1 MYLMRLFRGHLS
13 AFTELTKL
21 LTRRRQLMFA
31 LARRDISDRYAGQAL
46 GLFWAIA
53 HPLLLMAL
61 YVFIFAFVFKAK
73 VGGTLEMPL
82 DYTSYILSGLIPW
95 MAFQESMNKSCS
107 AITANAGLVKQVV
120 FPIEVLPAK
129 GVLSSLLPQ
138 FVSTIVLIIY
148 VLVTVRHL
156 PATYLLLP
164 VLLLLQLMAMMGVGY
179 LLSAVG
185 TYFRDIKDFVQLFG
199 TVGMYAMP
207 VFYLPGWVPEIFK
220 PVLYANPFSYLIWCY
235 QDALYFGKINHP
247 WAWVV
252 NITLSFIVFT
262 LGYRL
267 FRKLKPGFGNAL

>member
-1 MYLMRLFRGHLS
+1 MRLFRGHLS
-13 AFTELTKL
+13 AFTELSKL
-21 LTRRRQLMFA
+21 LTRHRELMFE

-46 GLFWAIA
+46 GLFWAVA
-53 HPLLLMAL
+53 HPLFLMAL

-138 FVSTIVLIIY
+138 FVSTSMLIIY
-148 VLVTVRHL
+148 VLVTARHI
-156 PATYLLLP
+156 PETYLLLP
-164 VLLLLQLMAMMGVGY
+164 ILLSLQLMAMMGVAY
-179 LLSAVG
+179 FLSAIG

-199 TVGMYAMP
+199 TAGMYAMP

>member
-1 MYLMRLFRGHLS
+1 MRFFRGHLS
-13 AFTELTKL
+13 AFTELSKL
-21 LTRRRQLMFA
+21 LTRHRELMFE

-46 GLFWAIA
+46 GLFWAVA
-53 HPLLLMAL
+53 HPLFLMAL

-107 AITANAGLVKQVV
+107 AITANASLVKQVV

-138 FVSTIVLIIY
+138 FVSTAILIIY
-148 VLVTVRHL
+148 VIVTARHL
-156 PATYLLLP
+156 PETYLLLP
-164 VLLLLQLMAMMGVGY
+164 ILLSLQLMAMMGVAY
-179 LLSAVG
+179 FLSAIG

-199 TVGMYAMP
+199 TAGMYVMP
-207 VFYLPGWVPEIFK
+207 VFYLPGWMPEIFK
-220 PVLYANPFSYLIWCY
+220 PVLYVNPFSYLVWCY
-235 QDALYFGKINHP
+235 QDALYFGKITHP

>member
-1 MYLMRLFRGHLS
+1 MRLLRGHLS
-13 AFTELTKL
+13 AFKELSKL
-21 LTRRRQLMFA
+21 LTRHRELMFA
-31 LARRDISDRYAGQAL
+31 LARRDVSDRYAGQAL
-46 GLFWAIA
+46 GLFWAVA
-53 HPLLLMAL
+53 HPLFLMTL

-138 FVSTIVLIIY
+138 FVSTAILIIY
-148 VLVTVRHL
+148 VLVTARHL

-164 VLLLLQLMAMMGVGY
+164 VLLSLQLMAMMGVGY

-199 TVGMYAMP
+199 TAGMYAMP
-207 VFYLPGWVPEIFK
+207 VFYLPGWVPELFK

>member
-1 MYLMRLFRGHLS
+1 MRFFRGYLP
-13 AFTELTKL
+13 AFSELFKL
-21 LTRRRQLMFA
+21 LARHRELMFE

-53 HPLLLMAL
+53 HPLFLMAL
-61 YVFIFAFVFKAK
+61 YVFIFAFVFKTK
-73 VGGTLEMPL
+73 VGGTLDMPL

-129 GVLSSLLPQ
+129 GVLSSLLSQ
-138 FVSTIVLIIY
+138 FVSTGILIIY
-148 VLVTVRHL
+148 VLVTVRYL
-156 PATYLLLP
+156 PITYLLLP
-164 VLLLLQLMAMMGVGY
+164 ILLSLQLMAMLGVGY
-179 LLSAVG
+179 LLSSVG
-185 TYFRDIKDFVQLFG
+185 TYFRDMKDFVQLFSS
-199 TVGMYAMP
+199 VGMYAMP

-220 PVLYANPFSYLIWCY
+220 PILYLNPFSYIIWCY

-262 LGYRL
+262 VGYRL
-267 FRKLKPGFGNAL
+267 FRKLKPGFGNAI

>member
-1 MYLMRLFRGHLS
+1 MRLLRGHLS
-13 AFTELTKL
+13 AFKELSKL
-21 LTRRRQLMFA
+21 LTRHRELMFA
-31 LARRDISDRYAGQAL
+31 LARRDVSDRYAGQAL
-46 GLFWAIA
+46 GLFWAVA
-53 HPLLLMAL
+53 HPLFLMTL

-107 AITANAGLVKQVV
+107 AITANSGLVKQVV

-138 FVSTIVLIIY
+138 FVSTAILIIY
-148 VLVTVRHL
+148 VLVTARHL

-164 VLLLLQLMAMMGVGY
+164 VLLSLQLMAMMGVGY

-199 TVGMYAMP
+199 TAGMYAMP
-207 VFYLPGWVPEIFK
+207 VFYLPGWVPELFK